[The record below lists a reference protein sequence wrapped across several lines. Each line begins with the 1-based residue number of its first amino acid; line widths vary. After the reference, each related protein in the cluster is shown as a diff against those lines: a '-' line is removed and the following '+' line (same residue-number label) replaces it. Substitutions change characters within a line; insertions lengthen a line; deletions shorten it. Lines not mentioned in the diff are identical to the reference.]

1 MMLLQQIVVAIAVA
15 SSGLLAA
22 PTPEDTL
29 SIAISKR
36 ASHLFTHSESGNVN
50 YIAVSKH
57 LQSLKI
63 KYQTTLSSYEKN
75 TGKSHPLKDK
85 SNTATANEK
94 RATGTVALTDVQ
106 NNLWHGA
113 ITLGGQTSQCDFDTG
128 SADII
133 VESAAYKP
141 GSSAT
146 NTGQTFSASY
156 GDGTMASGKVYTDT
170 VSVGGLTAS
179 GASIGASSTN
189 FLSASEG
196 STGICGMSY
205 PSISSFGSGS
215 TPFFDALIKKNVVTK
230 HSFTFTLKSTG
241 STLFLGG
248 VAPNIGTP
256 LYSPVSNQGY
266 WQVASSSI
274 SKVTTSSII
283 DTGTSLIVA
292 PTATA
297 KSIFRALGIPSFTQ
311 DGTLYGYYNCHA
323 PPTVTYK
330 IGSFSRSLSAS
341 TLSIG
346 TTNNGQCV
354 LSVIGEN
361 IGINAVIAGDS
372 FLENVH
378 AVFDRTNNQ
387 VGFSSQ

>member
-1 MMLLQQIVVAIAVA
+1 MLLLQQIAVAIVVASCGIF
-15 SSGLLAA
+15 AA
-22 PTPEDTL
+22 PTSDTTL
-29 SIAISKR
+29 TIGISKR
-36 ASHLFTHSESGNVN
+36 KDQFAHSHSGNVN
-50 YIAVSKH
+50 YIAVNKH
-57 LQSLKI
+57 LSSLKV
-63 KYQTTLSSYEKN
+63 KYQTTLASYEKN
-75 TGKSHPLKDK
+75 TGKSHPL
-85 SNTATANEK
+85 ANASSANKK
-94 RATGTVALTDVQ
+94 RATGTVALIDVQ
-106 NNLWHGA
+106 NSLWHGA

-128 SADII
+128 SADTV
-133 VESAAYKP
+133 VEPAAYKP
-141 GSSAT
+141 GSTAT
-146 NTGQTFSASY
+146 NTGHTFSASY

-170 VSVGGLTAS
+170 VSVGGLTAT
-179 GASIGASSTN
+179 GASIGASSTS

-205 PSISSFGSGS
+205 PSITSFGSGS
-215 TPFFDALIKKNVVTK
+215 TPFFDALIKKKVVSTNA
-230 HSFTFTLKSTG
+230 FTFTLKATG

-266 WQVASSSI
+266 WQISSSSI

-297 KSIFRALGIPSFTQ
+297 RSIFRSLGIPSFTQ
-311 DGTLYGYYNCHA
+311 DGTLYGYYNCNA
-323 PPTVTYK
+323 PPSVTYK
-330 IGSFSRSLSAS
+330 IGSFSKVLSPS

-354 LSVIGEN
+354 LSIIGED

-378 AVFDRTNNQ
+378 AVFDRTNNR